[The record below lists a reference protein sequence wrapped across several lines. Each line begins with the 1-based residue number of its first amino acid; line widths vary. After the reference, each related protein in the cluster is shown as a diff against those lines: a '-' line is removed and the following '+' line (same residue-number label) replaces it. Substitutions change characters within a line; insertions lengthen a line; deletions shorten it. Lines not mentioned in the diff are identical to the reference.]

1 MPRLIK
7 LLTTARRQLPD
18 MPVPQTFA
26 TPLNAGTEYI
36 VLGDSTDAGFVTI
49 QVGCHMY
56 VVDQESLL
64 QATA

>member
-1 MPRLIK
+1 MPKLIK

-18 MPVPQTFA
+18 MPFPQTFA
-26 TPLNAGTEYI
+26 TPLSAGTEYV
-36 VLGDSTDAGFVTI
+36 VLGESGEAGFVTI

-56 VVDQESLL
+56 IVDQESLI

>member
-1 MPRLIK
+1 
-7 LLTTARRQLPD
+7 